1 LFVRDYKNDQPNGSL
16 TINTN
21 LNTNTTNAELEFSDE
36 GATIVMTMEAKLYD
50 GTIDVSK
57 PLDAVQIEDIF
68 AAFGITDP
76 AALFGGTTAP
86 TEDSSN
92 LEGQAGD
99 EQVYVLGE
107 QTVPEPTPSTT
118 SPFDTPN
125 LFKSIF

>member
-1 LFVRDYKNDQPNGSL
+1 
-16 TINTN
+16 
-21 LNTNTTNAELEFSDE
+21 
-36 GATIVMTMEAKLYD
+36 MEAKLYD
-50 GTIDVSK
+50 GAIDVSK
-57 PLDAVQIEDIF
+57 ALDAVQIEEIF

-92 LEGQAGD
+92 FEGQASD

-107 QTVPEPTPSTT
+107 QSPSDASQSATTKPTMDVSE
-118 SPFDTPN
+118 